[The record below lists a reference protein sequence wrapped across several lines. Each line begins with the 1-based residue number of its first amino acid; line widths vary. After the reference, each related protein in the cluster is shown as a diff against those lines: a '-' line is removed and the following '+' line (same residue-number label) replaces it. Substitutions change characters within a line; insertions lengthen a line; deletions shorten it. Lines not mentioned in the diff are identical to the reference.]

1 MICGVLCLDDQD
13 GLMIAAMFLNLLK
26 AGLVCS
32 GRLVPCV
39 PTAVA
44 GSKTGISIRDCQ
56 SCSESVFDVWRENS
70 GLESDPGTIGLV

>member
-44 GSKTGISIRDCQ
+44 GSKTGFQHQRLSIMFRVRD
-56 SCSESVFDVWRENS
+56 FDVLA
-70 GLESDPGTIGLV
+70 G